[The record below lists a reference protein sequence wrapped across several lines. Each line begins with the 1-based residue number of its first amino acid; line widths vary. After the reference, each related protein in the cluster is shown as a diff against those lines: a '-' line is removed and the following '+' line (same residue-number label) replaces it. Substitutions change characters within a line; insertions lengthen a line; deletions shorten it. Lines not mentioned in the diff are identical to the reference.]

1 MKNAVR
7 QHGSFCWNELMTSDV
22 SSAKV
27 FYAEL
32 LGWEMHDLQGPDST
46 TYTMVKVGQEEVGG
60 IMGFPPDYKGATPI
74 WQPYIEVDDVEK
86 QMDRI
91 ERLGGKV
98 LMPPQDI
105 PGVGRFIVINDPQG
119 AMLALISH
127 YDK

>member
-1 MKNAVR
+1 MEKAVR
-7 QHGSFCWNELMTSDV
+7 QHGSFCWNELMTNDV
-22 SSAKV
+22 PSAKA

-32 LGWEMHDLQGPDST
+32 LGWEMQDLQGPESM
-46 TYTMVKVGQEEVGG
+46 TYTLLKAGQQEVGG
-60 IMGFPPDYKGATPI
+60 IMGFPPGYQGMAPV

-86 QMDRI
+86 QMVRI
-91 ERLGGKV
+91 EQLGGKV

-105 PGVGRFIVINDPQG
+105 PDVGRFIVINDPQG